1 MSDLTTY
8 ANQIAVVKQEC
19 PDANDKEIGKE
30 FQRYESDF
38 LIPPEDA
45 LRSVIRKFQAAT
57 GVEVTSGSTTQV
69 REEKKVQR
77 FSELGSDDRNVSV
90 EVAVIS
96 YTPRTQT
103 IRGEEKQIAFGW
115 IEDNPWE
122 ASSERIRWDY
132 KDWGNKAEALVP
144 GSIVRLCLLYT
155 SPSPRD

>member
-19 PDANDKEIGKE
+19 PDANDEEIGKE

-57 GVEVTSGSTTQV
+57 GVEMTSESATQV

-96 YTPRTQT
+96 YTPRSQMV
-103 IRGEEKQIAFGW
+103 RGEE
-115 IEDNPWE
+115 
-122 ASSERIRWDY
+122 
-132 KDWGNKAEALVP
+132 
-144 GSIVRLCLLYT
+144 
-155 SPSPRD
+155 